1 MTRPTIIGLLTI
13 AVSSVAW
20 AEAPLPAGF
29 PAENATQAEKQ
40 SYVLKRMLDE
50 FRDTPS
56 AAREIGDR
64 VAQMSPTRIEQ
75 LLKVYR
81 KRAQI
86 QQEVA
91 QQEARLKL
99 ARSPAYQDHLR
110 RQLYARRATAAPIGG
125 RPVGYAPVI
134 TTLPEGAM
142 MGASAVV
149 SPDRRYVRIGVQ
161 PFFSHIDRVDTFNIY
176 NGRSRT
182 IYRNPNKP
190 W

>member
-1 MTRPTIIGLLTI
+1 MTRPTLIGLLTI
-13 AVSSVAW
+13 ATASVAL
-20 AEAPLPAGF
+20 AEAPLPTGF
-29 PAENATQAEKQ
+29 PAANATQAEKQ
-40 SYVLKRMLDE
+40 AYVLRRMLDE

-56 AAREIGDR
+56 AAGEIGDR
-64 VAQMSPTRIEQ
+64 VAQMSPARIDQ
-75 LLKVYR
+75 LLNVYR

-86 QQEVA
+86 HREVA

-110 RQLYARRATAAPIGG
+110 RQLYARRAAAPAGG

-142 MGASAVV
+142 LGASAVV

-161 PFFSHIDRVDTFNIY
+161 PFFSHVDRVDTFNIY